1 MMIESLR
8 RRAMQM
14 WTSINRYLGAD
25 LNPLS
30 TKPDLRLRL
39 DALSFS
45 FSRADYY
52 RFLADMLEGTQGSK
66 ALIRIFQ
73 DDAERFA
80 GSTRG
85 RLSTRWAAQFA
96 RGGNLGRTFNKTLP
110 AADVAVI
117 ETAQQQ
123 GDENALGQALLELAA
138 NADLQLKAVGI
149 VLSTMLASLFS
160 LAALLAVLLMTP
172 TLLVPKLQNAF
183 SLLPEEN
190 WPVIASR
197 LFHFS
202 DFIAAGWLWIVV
214 GTIAVVSACIW
225 SLSNLTGP
233 IRLFFDKWGL
243 IWGMHRDFESIR
255 TLAGL
260 ATAIGQK
267 TAAKGL
273 REGLAMQLPGASRW
287 KRYHLEQML
296 AYVDAGTKDTSL
308 IFTTG
313 TLDQEMTWYLQ
324 DLIDSR
330 GLEDALAFVKARLD
344 VRVIKKLTRQS
355 LVLSWSLMLAT
366 IAASSALMLWLYA
379 CIDSLSAALQTV
391 YY

>member
-14 WTSINRYLGAD
+14 WISINRYLGAD

-30 TKPDLRLRL
+30 TKPDLSLRL

-85 RLSTRWAAQFA
+85 RLSTHWAAQFA
-96 RGGNLGRTFNKTLP
+96 RGGHLGRTFNKTLP

-149 VLSTMLASLFS
+149 VLSTMLASLIS
-160 LAALLAVLLMTP
+160 LAALLAVLLATP
-172 TLLVPKLQNAF
+172 ILLVPKLQDAF
-183 SLLPEEN
+183 SLLPQED
-190 WPVIASR
+190 WPVIARR

-202 DFIAAGWLWIVV
+202 DFIAAGWLWIIV
-214 GTIAVVSACIW
+214 GTIALVGTCIW
-225 SLSNLTGP
+225 SLGNLTGP
-233 IRLFFDKWGL
+233 VRLLFDKWGL
-243 IWGMHRDFESIR
+243 LWGMHRDFESIR

-267 TAAKGL
+267 TGKGL

-296 AYVDAGTKDTSL
+296 AYVDAGTKDISL

-313 TLDQEMTWYLQ
+313 ILDQATTWYLQ

-344 VRVIKKLTRQS
+344 ERVIKKLTRQS
-355 LVLSWSLMLAT
+355 LVLSWTLMLTT
-366 IAASSALMLWLYA
+366 IAASIALMLWLYA
-379 CIDSLSAALQTV
+379 CIDSLTASMQTL